1 MRRFGVPIVL
11 FVIGVLLIVLS
22 VANVLPGLTG
32 AGSGLV
38 FLALV
43 LLGLSFIP
51 KPEGA
56 SDKPPMS
63 APETLLNV
71 FFSPAE
77 TFQNLRR
84 NPRWLAP
91 LLVISIL
98 GSIYMVAFS
107 QRVTPERIGNFM
119 TDKIMESPFKPP
131 DEMAS
136 KMREDNIKQYKEPLR
151 LAGTAVNG
159 FVGSFVGFSLV
170 AALYLIII
178 MAMGGRINFWQALS
192 ATVYSW
198 FAVLLIH
205 RVLSLII
212 LFLRDPAD
220 LHPLRDQQTL
230 VTDNLG
236 VLLTPANSPVLWVL
250 ASSIGLLSLYQLW
263 LAATGLKN
271 AGEKVSGGAAWTAAL
286 IVWFMGIS
294 LAAVSAA
301 LFPGFLS

>member
-22 VANVLPGLTG
+22 VANMLPGLTG
-32 AGSGLV
+32 AGGGLV

-43 LLGLSFIP
+43 LVGLSFIP

-107 QRVTPERIGNFM
+107 QRVTPEIIGDFM
-119 TDKIMESPFKPP
+119 TTKTTEAFPQIPQDQIP
-131 DEMAS
+131 

-151 LAGTAVNG
+151 LAGMAVNG
-159 FVGSFVGFSLV
+159 FVGAFVGFSLV
-170 AALYLIII
+170 AALYLLIIL
-178 MAMGGRINFWQALS
+178 AMGGRINFWQSLS
-192 ATVYSW
+192 VAVYSW

-205 RVLSLII
+205 RILSLII

-220 LHPLRDQQTL
+220 LHPIRDQQTL

-250 ASSIGLLSLYQLW
+250 ASSIGLLSLYHLW

-271 AGEKVSGGAAWTAAL
+271 AGEKVSGSAAWAAAL

-294 LAAVSAA
+294 LAAISAA
-301 LFPGFLS
+301 IFPGFLS